1 MVLLNSSTR
10 RDAQGKIVGALGVGQ
25 DITELDKYKAT
36 LEERVKI
43 RTNELEESLEREKEL
58 GILKTSFVSMASH
71 EFRTPLTAI
80 NSTAEVLS
88 RYYDKLSREDITKR
102 LDKIRREVTNMAIML
117 EDILIIGKSDS
128 QRLDFN
134 PAPLNIVELVK
145 SIIYEY
151 QLSEYGNRIVNFD
164 INSQEINVNVDPKWI
179 KHIVINLISNAFKYS
194 DKNSPVDIKIYREK
208 NLINFSFTDYGIG
221 ISKEDI
227 AMLFD
232 PFHRGKNVGE
242 IAGTG
247 LGLAVLQQAIDLH
260 LGSINVK
267 SELNKGSTF
276 IVCIPI
282 N

>member
-1 MVLLNSSTR
+1 MTR
-10 RDAQGKIVGALGVGQ
+10 K
-25 DITELDKYKAT
+25 K
-36 LEERVKI
+36 
-43 RTNELEESLEREKEL
+43 
-58 GILKTSFVSMASH
+58 KTFC
-71 EFRTPLTAI
+71 
-80 NSTAEVLS
+80 
-88 RYYDKLSREDITKR
+88 
-102 LDKIRREVTNMAIML
+102 
-117 EDILIIGKSDS
+117 
-128 QRLDFN
+128 
-134 PAPLNIVELVK
+134 
-145 SIIYEY
+145 
-151 QLSEYGNRIVNFD
+151 IVNFD